1 MTAWRRGDVVLV
13 PFDFTDRSGSKWRPA
28 VVISSDR
35 YNREAPDVLIASI
48 TSNLSAIRHPGDHVV
63 GDWQAAALLRPSLL
77 QTKIATVDS
86 SMIGRKLGE
95 LSPTDLAAF
104 ERGFAE
110 ALGLAIK

>member
-13 PFDFTDRSGSKWRPA
+13 PFGFTDRSGTKWRPA

-35 YNREAPDVLIASI
+35 FNQETPDVLIASI

-63 GDWQAAALLRPSLL
+63 SEWQAAGLLRPSLV

-86 SMIGRKLGE
+86 SMIGRRLGE
-95 LSPTDLAAF
+95 LSPADPAAL
-104 ERGFAE
+104 ERG
-110 ALGLAIK
+110 